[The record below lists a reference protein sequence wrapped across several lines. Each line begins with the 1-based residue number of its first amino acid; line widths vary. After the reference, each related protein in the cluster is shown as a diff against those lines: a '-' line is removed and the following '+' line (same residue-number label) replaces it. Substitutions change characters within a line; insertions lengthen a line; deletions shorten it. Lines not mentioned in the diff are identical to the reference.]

1 LLQRIALP
9 LLSVLVIGPTAAL
22 AQPAAL
28 EAPAIP
34 APAVTKVLPADIAG
48 VLLLNTTKDNWGTLN
63 RFNPLPFE
71 LSGPGFLPFLPA
83 GTNFSADVQP
93 WVGEWAAVALMIPQ
107 PPAEGELP
115 NFADSTLTVASVTDV
130 EGVNAYVAKVRET
143 QAEPP
148 IEREYNGITIL
159 EWPAQ
164 EPPVLEEPV
173 EEPLPDLPEPLPE
186 EELPAPTP
194 SPEGEQS
201 PPATNP
207 PQSLS
212 FFSRFLPSSTLPLP
226 LARFLPAQN
235 NQIAVGSEPVEVP
248 EPTPPIPAPPGRAGL
263 AIAVL
268 PGYFATA
275 TAGKAIEQFIDAQ
288 AGIKPLAETAKF
300 QRTLKHPQFST
311 SLMVG
316 YSNIAAAAQI
326 VPIGSLPTPPEGSPP
341 VPLPSGEMLTAVLKT
356 LAETYDTLEGFV
368 WVQPEGIRAQSA
380 AYYTTPN
387 PENATEITSNAD
399 EILAKIPASTYM
411 LGSSRNFQKQWSR
424 MVTLYGE
431 EGESFLD
438 IVRDGIRNATG
449 LDLEEDIIS
458 WMDGEFSLFFFPSAQ
473 GLFPQVAPAFKL
485 GMGLMIQ
492 TSDRPAAER
501 MLNRLEESITRS
513 SGGNV
518 SITRREGSFPLTSWE
533 TPMPGKAPQSIFAY
547 RWTDDNTLILTTGSG
562 PMSLL
567 TPEPSQ
573 PLTNAYTFQTAT
585 QPFPRPNE
593 GYFYLNWGATL
604 SFIYTVFPLDNSNS
618 SRLIKQGL
626 GMIRSFSASNSATP
640 EKEQSDILFVIAP
653 VK

>member
-1 LLQRIALP
+1 MLQRIALP

-28 EAPAIP
+28 EEPAIP
-34 APAVTKVLPADIAG
+34 APAVTKVLPADIVG

-71 LSGPGFLPFLPA
+71 LSGPGFLPLLPA

-107 PPAEGELP
+107 PPTEGELP

-148 IEREYNGITIL
+148 IEREYNGVTIL

-173 EEPLPDLPEPLPE
+173 EAPLPTESPETLPE

-226 LARFLPAQN
+226 LARFLPAQSQ
-235 NQIAVGSEPVEVP
+235 QIAVGSEPSEPEEVP
-248 EPTPPIPAPPGRAGL
+248 EPVPLGRAGL

-268 PGYFATA
+268 PGYFATS
-275 TAGKAIEQFIDAQ
+275 TTGKAIEQFIDSQ
-288 AGIKPLAETAKF
+288 AGIKPLAEAAKF

-316 YSNIAAAAQI
+316 YSNIASAAQI
-326 VPIGSLPTPPEGSPP
+326 VPTVSLPTPPEGSLPL
-341 VPLPSGEMLTAVLKT
+341 PLPSGEFYTALLKN

-387 PENATEITSNAD
+387 PENATELTPNGD
-399 EILAKIPASTYM
+399 GILAKLPASTYM
-411 LGSSRNFQKQWSR
+411 SSSSRNFQKQWSR
-424 MVTLYGE
+424 MVKLYGE
-431 EGESFLD
+431 EGQSFLD
-438 IVRDGIRNATG
+438 IFRDGIRSVTG

-473 GLFPQVAPAFKL
+473 GLFPQAAPAFKL

-501 MLNRLEESITRS
+501 MLNQLEESVTTS
-513 SGGNV
+513 SGSTV
-518 SITRREGSFPLTSWE
+518 SITRREGSSPLTSWE
-533 TPMPGKAPQSIFAY
+533 APMPGKAPQSFFAY
-547 RWTDDNTLILTTGSG
+547 RWADDNTLILTSGSG

-573 PLTNAYTFQTAT
+573 PLANSYIFQTAT
-585 QPFPRPNE
+585 ESFPRPNE

-604 SFIYTVFPLDNSNS
+604 SFIYTFFPLDDSES
-618 SRLIKQGL
+618 SRFIKQGL
-626 GMIRSFSASNSATP
+626 GMIRSFSGSNSATP

-653 VK
+653 AQ

>member
-1 LLQRIALP
+1 MAI
-9 LLSVLVIGPTAAL
+9 VPTAAL
-22 AQPAAL
+22 AQPATL

-83 GTNFSADVQP
+83 GTNFFADVQP

-107 PPAEGELP
+107 PPAEGQLP
-115 NFADSTLTVASVTDV
+115 NFADSTLTVAPVVDV

-143 QAEPP
+143 QGEPP
-148 IEREYNGITIL
+148 IERQHNGITIL

-164 EPPVLEEPV
+164 EAPVLEEPV
-173 EEPLPDLPEPLPE
+173 QEPVPTESPEPLPQ
-186 EELPAPTP
+186 
-194 SPEGEQS
+194 EQS

-212 FFSRFLPSSTLPLP
+212 FFSRFLPSSSLPLP

-235 NQIAVGSEPVEVP
+235 QQIAVGSEPVEVP
-248 EPTPPIPAPPGRAGL
+248 VPPTPIPAPPGRAGI

-268 PGYFATA
+268 PGYFATS
-275 TAGKAIEQFIDAQ
+275 TSGKAIEQFIDSQ
-288 AGIKPLAETAKF
+288 AGIKPLAEAAKF

-316 YSNIAAAAQI
+316 YSNIAAAVQI
-326 VPIGSLPTPPEGSPP
+326 VPTISLPTPPEGTPP
-341 VPLPSGEMLTAVLKT
+341 VPLPSGEFYTALLKN

-380 AYYTTPN
+380 AYYTTPKL
-387 PENATEITSNAD
+387 ENATELTLNGD
-399 EILAKIPASTYM
+399 GILAKLPASTYM
-411 LGSSRNFQKQWSR
+411 SSSSRNFQKQWSR
-424 MVTLYGE
+424 MVKLYGE
-431 EGESFLD
+431 EGQSFLD
-438 IVRDGIRNATG
+438 IFRNGIRNATG

-458 WMDGEFSLFFFPSAQ
+458 WMDGEFSLFSFPTTQ
-473 GLFPQVAPAFKL
+473 GLFPQALPGFKL
-485 GMGLMIQ
+485 GMGLMVQ

-501 MLNRLEESITRS
+501 MLNRLEESVTTS

-518 SITRREGSFPLTSWE
+518 SITRREGSSPLTSWE
-533 TPMPGKAPQSIFAY
+533 SPMPGKAPQSFFAY

-573 PLTNAYTFQTAT
+573 PLANAYIFQTAT
-585 QPFPRPNE
+585 QSFPRPNE

-604 SFIYTVFPLDNSNS
+604 SFIYTFFPLDDSDA
-618 SRLIKQGL
+618 SRFIKQGL

-640 EKEQSDILFVIAP
+640 EKEQSDILLVIAP
-653 VK
+653 AK

>member
-1 LLQRIALP
+1 MLQRIALP
-9 LLSVLVIGPTAAL
+9 LLSVLAIVPTAAL
-22 AQPAAL
+22 AQPATL

-83 GTNFSADVQP
+83 GTNFFADVQP

-107 PPAEGELP
+107 PPAEGQLP
-115 NFADSTLTVASVTDV
+115 NFADSTLTVAPVVDV

-143 QAEPP
+143 QGEPP
-148 IEREYNGITIL
+148 IERQHNGITIL

-164 EPPVLEEPV
+164 EAPVLEEPV
-173 EEPLPDLPEPLPE
+173 QEPVPTESPEPLPQ
-186 EELPAPTP
+186 
-194 SPEGEQS
+194 EQS

-212 FFSRFLPSSTLPLP
+212 FFSRFLPSSSLPLP

-235 NQIAVGSEPVEVP
+235 QQIAVGSEPVEVP
-248 EPTPPIPAPPGRAGL
+248 VPPTPIPAPPGRAGI

-268 PGYFATA
+268 PGYFATS
-275 TAGKAIEQFIDAQ
+275 TSGKAIEQFIDSQ
-288 AGIKPLAETAKF
+288 AGIKPLAEAAKF

-316 YSNIAAAAQI
+316 YSNIAAAVQI
-326 VPIGSLPTPPEGSPP
+326 VPTISLPTPPEGTPP
-341 VPLPSGEMLTAVLKT
+341 VPLPSGEFYTALLKN

-380 AYYTTPN
+380 AYYTTPKL
-387 PENATEITSNAD
+387 ENATELTLNGD
-399 EILAKIPASTYM
+399 GILAKLPASTYM
-411 LGSSRNFQKQWSR
+411 SSSSRNFQKQWSR
-424 MVTLYGE
+424 MVKLYGE
-431 EGESFLD
+431 EGQSFLD
-438 IVRDGIRNATG
+438 IFRNGIRNATG

-458 WMDGEFSLFFFPSAQ
+458 WMDGEFSLFSFPTTQ
-473 GLFPQVAPAFKL
+473 GLFPQALPGFKL
-485 GMGLMIQ
+485 GMGLMVQ

-501 MLNRLEESITRS
+501 MLNRLEESVTTS

-518 SITRREGSFPLTSWE
+518 SITRREGSSPLTSWE
-533 TPMPGKAPQSIFAY
+533 SPMPGKAPQSFFAY

-573 PLTNAYTFQTAT
+573 PLANAYIFQTAT
-585 QPFPRPNE
+585 QSFPRPNE

-604 SFIYTVFPLDNSNS
+604 SFIYTFFPLDDSDA
-618 SRLIKQGL
+618 SRFIKQGL

-640 EKEQSDILFVIAP
+640 EKEQSDILLVIAP
-653 VK
+653 AK